1 MVRRVRPLLFEI
13 DLIFDVFDCRKGT
26 KDGEGFQ
33 HISTCFS
40 LKVMG
45 IQSRSTSPRGGTEEL
60 LHKYDLDV
68 FVDVVKAIKEANRE
82 GSDGK

>member
-1 MVRRVRPLLFEI
+1 
-13 DLIFDVFDCRKGT
+13 
-26 KDGEGFQ
+26 
-33 HISTCFS
+33 
-40 LKVMG
+40 MG
-45 IQSRSTSPRGGTEEL
+45 IQLIQPRSTSPRGGTEEL